1 MEEFGRYLKN
11 ELNRS
16 PHTVEAYLRDVR
28 QFASWLGADDAMSM
42 LAPDAVTANDVRD
55 WIGAEASQGIGPASL
70 RRKTQSL
77 RAFFRWGVRSGRIK
91 VNPAGDVILAK
102 LPKHLPDIVKAPEM
116 ESLLEQIPTDTF
128 PKARLHLALS
138 MLYGLGLRQAELL
151 ALTDSDLRTSA
162 NGYELRVM
170 GKGRRER
177 LLPLP
182 PPLVE
187 EIDAYRTL
195 RDNTYPDLEAPVPL
209 IAGPH
214 GHIGKNTLYE
224 LVHQGLAGTSA
235 SRKSPHILRHSFA
248 TALLSDGANLDAV
261 RQLLG
266 HASLGTTQIY
276 THLSP
281 NELRQ
286 AYNSAHPRAL
296 KKK

>member
-1 MEEFGRYLKN
+1 
-11 ELNRS
+11 
-16 PHTVEAYLRDVR
+16 
-28 QFASWLGADDAMSM
+28 
-42 LAPDAVTANDVRD
+42 
-55 WIGAEASQGIGPASL
+55 
-70 RRKTQSL
+70 
-77 RAFFRWGVRSGRIK
+77 
-91 VNPAGDVILAK
+91 
-102 LPKHLPDIVKAPEM
+102 M

-128 PKARLHLALS
+128 PNARLHLALS

-177 LLPLP
+177 VLPLP
-182 PPLVE
+182 SQLVE
-187 EIDAYRTL
+187 EIDEYRTL
-195 RDNTYPDLEAPVPL
+195 RDKTYPDLEAPVPL